1 MIGDDTR
8 NVFMLLTN
16 LLSLFSELVVT
27 FILIGTIFVIAPG
40 VTLGIAALLLILS
53 AVIVLIIRPVLS
65 RAGIRNRDAQTEM
78 NQWLLQAVQGIKDVK
93 ITQKERFFES
103 NYKKNGQI
111 YIKTTYQNEIL
122 SMVPRFMIEAV
133 AMAGFF
139 CVIAVLIAMGTNLEA
154 IIPMLSGVAVAAVR
168 LLPSVNRISQGMAGI
183 AFGEPAADKLIENL
197 NEANEYDSLYQKY
210 ITKADKTRISKLQ
223 NKIEFLHIS
232 YKYPAGKR
240 NVLSDASFVIHKG
253 ESVGIKGA
261 SGAGKTT
268 AVDMLLGL
276 LSPQKGKILVDGS
289 DIQSDMKGWLDQI
302 GYIPQSI
309 FMLDADVR
317 QNVAFGAE
325 KGETDD
331 ERVWKA
337 LEEAAIADDIKE
349 WPQGLDTQIGERGIR
364 LSGGQRQRIGI
375 ARALYANPSVL
386 FFDEATSALDTET
399 ETVIMDSVSKL
410 HGKKTM
416 IIIAHRLSTL
426 EGCDHIYCV
435 EEGSIQKVR

>member
-1 MIGDDTR
+1 
-8 NVFMLLTN
+8 
-16 LLSLFSELVVT
+16 
-27 FILIGTIFVIAPG
+27 
-40 VTLGIAALLLILS
+40 
-53 AVIVLIIRPVLS
+53 
-65 RAGIRNRDAQTEM
+65 
-78 NQWLLQAVQGIKDVK
+78 
-93 ITQKERFFES
+93 
-103 NYKKNGQI
+103 
-111 YIKTTYQNEIL
+111 
-122 SMVPRFMIEAV
+122 
-133 AMAGFF
+133 
-139 CVIAVLIAMGTNLEA
+139 
-154 IIPMLSGVAVAAVR
+154 
-168 LLPSVNRISQGMAGI
+168 
-183 AFGEPAADKLIENL
+183 
-197 NEANEYDSLYQKY
+197 
-210 ITKADKTRISKLQ
+210 
-223 NKIEFLHIS
+223 
-232 YKYPAGKR
+232 
-240 NVLSDASFVIHKG
+240 
-253 ESVGIKGA
+253 
-261 SGAGKTT
+261 
-268 AVDMLLGL
+268 
-276 LSPQKGKILVDGS
+276 
-289 DIQSDMKGWLDQI
+289 
-302 GYIPQSI
+302 
-309 FMLDADVR
+309 MLDADVR